1 MSDPHAVEPAIA
13 RPPGSPKENLSY
25 RNQSVVLRIINPR
38 RDIPTSHSTDI
49 SVSSATMSFAFQGFG
64 LGEFFKAQQKL
75 TDILDLYFW
84 GIFDAPSAFLLL
96 GHTLGD
102 LSEEIDHLFDENS
115 NPNSAILRS
124 DNRPNIQQILR
135 VASHGVLDVVN
146 ELENVLRIPG
156 DNNKQDSSPDLFL
169 ALEASGLR
177 PTIIDLNSKFAF
189 QTWKLK
195 LFFRISR
202 K

>member
-1 MSDPHAVEPAIA
+1 MEPVLSEPAHAPGIHPSPPSKTP
-13 RPPGSPKENLSY
+13 RP
-25 RNQSVVLRIINPR
+25 RQF
-38 RDIPTSHSTDI
+38 
-49 SVSSATMSFAFQGFG
+49 SATMSFAFQGFG

-75 TDILDLYFW
+75 TDILDLYFC
-84 GIFDAPSAFLLL
+84 GVFDASSAFLAL

-115 NPNSAILRS
+115 NPNSSILRS

-146 ELENVLRIPG
+146 ELEGVLRIPG
-156 DNNKQDSSPDLFL
+156 GGGGGGGGKQASPPDLFRV
-169 ALEASGLR
+169 LEASGLR
-177 PTIIDLNSKFAF
+177 PTIFDLNQKFAF
-189 QTWKLK
+189 QTWKLR